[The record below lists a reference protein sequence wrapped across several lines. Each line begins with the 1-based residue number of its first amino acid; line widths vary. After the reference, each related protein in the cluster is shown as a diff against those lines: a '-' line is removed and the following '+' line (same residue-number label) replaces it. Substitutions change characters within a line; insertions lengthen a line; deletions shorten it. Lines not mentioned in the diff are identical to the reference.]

1 MTTHNAPSPQS
12 SPRRGEEDNRNF
24 SSHFRERNII
34 ELPLSLAR
42 KEINKI
48 LLSFESEAIIK
59 IPSPLRER
67 VRVRVKLKRI
77 QQRIPSNRIAIN
89 LMLSLLMNH

>member
-12 SPRRGEEDNRNF
+12 SPRRGEEDNRNS

-59 IPSPLRER
+59 IP
-67 VRVRVKLKRI
+67 
-77 QQRIPSNRIAIN
+77 
-89 LMLSLLMNH
+89 LSLEGEGQGEGEIEAYPEAHFLK